1 MIKSMTGFGS
11 AAEELSGCTYTVEI
25 KTVNHRHFK
34 LHTKTPETV
43 AYLAEQI
50 EKLLRKYIS
59 RGTTNYSLKIY
70 NAAGQLPFEID
81 EEAVTACLQKIKD
94 IAANTGIDS
103 EIDITNLLV
112 LPGIIRLVSPP
123 EDLEEQ
129 IKNTVLQLTEKALVQ
144 LNSMRDE
151 EGKALEQDLETN
163 CEVIKQ
169 NLDVI
174 SEKSPVVVKQYM
186 ERLNKRVSELLAGS
200 RVEIDN
206 DIIARETAIFAERAD
221 IAEEVNRLGSH
232 LGQFDNCCKGSEPA
246 GRRLDFICQE
256 MLRETNTIASKAC
269 DAEIGTCVINIKCAI
284 DRIKE
289 QVQNAE

>member
-11 AAEELSGCTYTVEI
+11 AAEELNGCTYTVEI
-25 KTVNHRHFK
+25 KTVNHRNFK
-34 LHTKTPETV
+34 LHTKTPESV
-43 AYLAEQI
+43 AHLAEKI

-59 RGTTNYSLKIY
+59 RGTTNYSLRIH

-81 EEAVTACLQKIKD
+81 EEAVTACLHKIKG
-94 IAANTGIDS
+94 IAANTGIDGK
-103 EIDITNLLV
+103 IDITNLLV
-112 LPGIIRLVSPP
+112 LPGIIRSVTPS
-123 EDLEEQ
+123 ENFEEQ

-151 EGKALEQDLETN
+151 EGKALEQDLENN
-163 CEVIKQ
+163 CEIIKQ
-169 NLDVI
+169 NLDI
-174 SEKSPVVVKQYM
+174 IAEKSPVVVKQYM
-186 ERLNKRVSELLAGS
+186 ERLNKRVAELLAGS
-200 RVEIDN
+200 RVEIDA

-232 LGQFDNCCKGSEPA
+232 LGQFDTCCKGGEPA

-256 MLRETNTIASKAC
+256 MLRETNTIASKSC

>member
-11 AAEELSGCTYTVEI
+11 AAEELNGSTYTVEV

-43 AYLAEQI
+43 AHLADKI
-50 EKLLRKYIS
+50 EKVLRKYIS
-59 RGTTNYSLKIY
+59 RGTINYSLRIH

-81 EEAVTACLQKIKD
+81 EEAVTACVEKIKG

-103 EIDITNLLV
+103 KIDITNLLV
-112 LPGIIRLVSPP
+112 LPGIIRSITPP
-123 EDLEEQ
+123 ENFQEQ
-129 IKNTVLQLTEKALVQ
+129 IKNTVLELTEKALVQ
-144 LNSMRDE
+144 LNSMRSE
-151 EGKALEQDLETN
+151 EGTALEEDLDNN
-163 CEVIKQ
+163 CRIIKE

-174 SEKSPVVVKQYM
+174 AGRSPLVVNQYM
-186 ERLNKRVSELLAGS
+186 ERLNKRVSELLAAS
-200 RVEIDN
+200 RVEIDA

-221 IAEEVNRLGSH
+221 IAEEINRLGSH
-232 LGQFDNCCKGSEPA
+232 LGQFDNCCKGGEPA